1 MTLMI
6 ASATP
11 SIASPQAPYCLPC
24 LAPHAFA
31 LSIAAG
37 VSVGQILN
45 ASIGISSKRFCTRQ
59 KPITITTVTERRVV
73 QVDESV

>member
-1 MTLMI
+1 MT

-24 LAPHAFA
+24 VAAHAFA

-37 VSVGQILN
+37 VCLGQTLK
-45 ASIGISSKRFCTRQ
+45 ASIGISSKMFCTRQ
-59 KPITITTVTERRVV
+59 KPITISTVTAAA
-73 QVDESV
+73 